1 MKIAW
6 DRYSSSKADPYWRA
20 ARIAARILRKQDR
33 GLRLRA
39 RDRRLAAAFIEEDGV
54 SNRLIDQA
62 LACLQ
67 APQRA

>member
-6 DRYSSSKADPYWRA
+6 DHYSSKKADPYWRA

-33 GLRLRA
+33 GVRLHA
-39 RDRRLAAAFIEEDGV
+39 RDRRLAATFTGEEGV

-62 LACLQ
+62 FACLQ